1 MVEKSKRKE
10 IEFQHRR
17 AEILTEAE
25 KIFASKGFHNTT
37 MAEIANASGFAIGTL
52 YQFFEG
58 KENLFTIMVTEK
70 LDRMYS
76 EIRESVNEEETI
88 RNKIRK
94 LVESQFHFVEN
105 NIDFCDLLIRGE
117 GSTIADGGTIL
128 RDNLIKEYFN
138 HVSFVE
144 DIMRWG
150 TETKALKA
158 MEARMMAYSLLGI
171 MRSFIYYWLLTKQ
184 DTFLTDKVDCV
195 LDIFLKG
202 VESEVVE

>member
-1 MVEKSKRKE
+1 
-10 IEFQHRR
+10 
-17 AEILTEAE
+17 
-25 KIFASKGFHNTT
+25 
-37 MAEIANASGFAIGTL
+37 
-52 YQFFEG
+52 
-58 KENLFTIMVTEK
+58 
-70 LDRMYS
+70 
-76 EIRESVNEEETI
+76 
-88 RNKIRK
+88 
-94 LVESQFHFVEN
+94 
-105 NIDFCDLLIRGE
+105 
-117 GSTIADGGTIL
+117 
-128 RDNLIKEYFN
+128 LIKEYFN

-171 MRSFIYYWLLTKQ
+171 MRSFIYYWVLTKR

>member
-1 MVEKSKRKE
+1 MEKFKRKE
-10 IEFQHRR
+10 IEFQHRK
-17 AEILTEAE
+17 AEILNEAE
-25 KIFASKGFHNTT
+25 KIFASKGFHNAT
-37 MAEIANASGFAIGTL
+37 MAGIANASGFAIGTL

-58 KENLFTIMVTEK
+58 KENLFTTMVPEK

-76 EIRESVNEEETI
+76 EIRESVNGQDSI
-88 RNKIRK
+88 ANKIRK

-128 RDNLIKEYFN
+128 RDNLIREYFK

-144 DIMRWG
+144 DIMRLG

-171 MRSFIYYWLLTKQ
+171 MRSFIYYWLLTER
-184 DTFLTDKVDCV
+184 DTLLTDKADCV

-202 VESEVVE
+202 VEWEVVE